1 MNDKEWDRRM
11 DRALAKC
18 GDTGILI
25 LPPGKDAAHYRAFV
39 EGVVVA
45 TGSKGMEVMTRA
57 VAAILEPEESEVTP

>member
-1 MNDKEWDRRM
+1 MNSKEWDRRM

-25 LPPGKDAAHYRAFV
+25 LRDLETGSYKAFV

-45 TGSKGMEVMTRA
+45 TGTKGLEVMTRA